1 MKDIINYL
9 ISYSDLKVQYGG
21 MDGRERSFGSF
32 PDAGGFGRGAG
43 GGAGG
48 FGGGAG
54 GGAGDFG
61 GGAGDLGGG
70 AGGFG
75 GGAGDFGGGAGGLPP
90 MAVLPEQVAAM
101 SSPLGS
107 VPFLNPYSGAVTG
120 GEGAGGFGGA
130 ANVVQGWRP
139 AEEAVRVS
147 RSGVAATGPRF
158 PLLTDE
164 QQKKL

>member
-48 FGGGAG
+48 FGGGA
-54 GGAGDFG
+54 
-61 GGAGDLGGG
+61 
-70 AGGFG
+70 G